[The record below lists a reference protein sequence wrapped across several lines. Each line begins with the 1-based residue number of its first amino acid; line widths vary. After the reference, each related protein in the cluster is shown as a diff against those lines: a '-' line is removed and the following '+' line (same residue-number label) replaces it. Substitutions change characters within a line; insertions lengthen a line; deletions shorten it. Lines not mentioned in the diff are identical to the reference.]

1 MNFQTK
7 LKLLKLI
14 QYLFSKVN
22 LKIFYS
28 KDRDFSQNLIIE
40 NIIDVGVEKGTDF
53 LVKKFPNA
61 NFLLVEANSSFYR
74 YLENE
79 FLTKYKG
86 KLFKVAAGQKNQKK
100 FFYQSGPISSFFKRD
115 NFKFNKKKLVKIKPL
130 DEILKME
137 KISKN
142 TLLKIDCEGGEL
154 DVLKGATKIIKK
166 INYIIIELRLQKI
179 KTYNPSEIISFLY
192 KNNFQWKQVLKC
204 YYAKEGIDYIDILFE
219 NIK

>member
-7 LKLLKLI
+7 LKLFKLI

-53 LVKKFPNA
+53 LVKKFPKA
-61 NFLLVEANSSFYR
+61 NFFFLVEANSSFYG
-74 YLENE
+74 YLENK
-79 FLTKYKG
+79 FLAKYKG
-86 KLFKVAAGQKNQKK
+86 KLFKVAAGQKNQTK
-100 FFYQSGPISSFFKRD
+100 FFYQSGPISSFS
-115 NFKFNKKKLVKIKPL
+115 NVIILNLIKKLVKIKPL
-130 DEILKME
+130 DEILNME

-179 KTYNPSEIISFLY
+179 KTYNPSEIINFLY
-192 KNNFQWKQVLKC
+192 KNNFQWKQVIKV

-219 NIK
+219 NKK